1 VGRRGDERDADP
13 FGESGINPMTGSEE
27 NFERDLLG
35 AQTAGEGEAGSP
47 GSGGASPYLRQR
59 VSPSLFDLNKL
70 AENGLRRGYT
80 TGTCATAAVKAAL
93 LKLVCHETP
102 PEVRVTLPDSLQYL
116 AVPIDRISEEAN
128 GEVRADVIKDGGD
141 DPDQTHRARIFARV
155 RRNSNGQIVFQRGEG
170 VGVVTQ
176 PGLQL
181 RVGEPA
187 INPVPRKM
195 MTCAVHEVLGEGDG
209 PIDLGFDLQIG
220 CESGEEIAKRTFNPR
235 LGIEGGISI
244 LGTTG
249 VVEPKSTAA
258 FAASIEVYVRV
269 ALGDH
274 PGEIVVAPGNLGQRF
289 ARSFLHLSLKRVVQ
303 TANFIGV
310 ALRCVERTLEENGHR
325 LPRLWVVGHPG
336 KLAKI
341 LDGVDDTHSAQ
352 SRSAVDAVC
361 RLADRYG
368 IPSELLKLM
377 AQSRTV
383 EGQIEL
389 LRAQPFSAEFWSL
402 VEKRIA
408 AQIAAQ
414 LKRVDLVSVRL
425 FQMDGQPLGGKETLV
440 VDTEAPAR
448 EPPESGKASHRGH
461 GGA

>member
-1 VGRRGDERDADP
+1 LGSGGGERNADP
-13 FGESGINPMTGSEE
+13 VDESGINPMTGSEANPE
-27 NFERDLLG
+27 
-35 AQTAGEGEAGSP
+35 QEA
-47 GSGGASPYLRQR
+47 LF
-59 VSPSLFDLNKL
+59 LFDLQRL

-93 LKLVCHETP
+93 LKLVCRETP
-102 PEVRVTLPDSLQYL
+102 REVHVTLPDSLQYL

-155 RRNSNGQIVFQRGEG
+155 RRNGKGQIVFQRDEG
-170 VGVVTQ
+170 VGIVTQ

-195 MTCAVHEVLGEGDG
+195 MTWAVHEVLGEGDG
-209 PIDLGFDLQIG
+209 TIDLGFDLQIG

-249 VVEPKSTAA
+249 IVEPKSTAA
-258 FAASIEVYVRV
+258 FEASIEVYVRV
-269 ALGDH
+269 ALGDR
-274 PGEIVVAPGNLGQRF
+274 PSEIVVAPGNLGQRF
-289 ARSFLHLSLKRVVQ
+289 ARGFLQLPLKRVVQ
-303 TANFIGV
+303 TANFMGV
-310 ALRCVERTLEENGHR
+310 ALRCVDRTLEENGHR
-325 LPRLWVVGHPG
+325 LPKLWVVGHPG

-341 LDGVDDTHSAQ
+341 LDDVYDTHSAQ
-352 SRSAVDAVC
+352 SRSAVGAVC
-361 RLADRYG
+361 RIANHFGICGALAK
-368 IPSELLKLM
+368 SM

-389 LRAQPFSAEFWSL
+389 LRTQAFSAEFWSL
-402 VEKRIA
+402 VEKSIA
-408 AQIAAQ
+408 AQISSL
-414 LKRVDLVSVRL
+414 LKRVDVVSVRL
-425 FQMDGQPLGGKETLV
+425 FQMDGQPLGGKE
-440 VDTEAPAR
+440 
-448 EPPESGKASHRGH
+448 
-461 GGA
+461 

>member
-1 VGRRGDERDADP
+1 LGSRGGERDVDS
-13 FGESGINPMTGSEE
+13 FGESGISTMTGSDA
-27 NFERDLLG
+27 NS
-35 AQTAGEGEAGSP
+35 QQEAP
-47 GSGGASPYLRQR
+47 F
-59 VSPSLFDLNKL
+59 LFDLKEL

-116 AVPIDRISEEAN
+116 AVRIDRISEEAN
-128 GEVRADVIKDGGD
+128 GEVRADVLKDGGD
-141 DPDQTHRARIFARV
+141 DPDQTHRARIFATV
-155 RRNSNGQIVFQRGEG
+155 RRNGKGQIVFQRGEG
-170 VGVVTQ
+170 VGIVTQ

-209 PIDLGFDLQIG
+209 TIDLGFDLQIG

-249 VVEPKSTAA
+249 IVEPKSTAA
-258 FAASIEVYVRV
+258 FEASVEVYVRV

-274 PGEIVVAPGNLGQRF
+274 PSEIVVAPGNLGQRF
-289 ARSFLHLSLKRVVQ
+289 ARSFLRIPIKRVIQ
-303 TANFIGV
+303 TANFMGV
-310 ALRCVERTLEENGHR
+310 ALRCVDRTSEENGHR

-341 LDGVDDTHSAQ
+341 LDDVYDTHSAQ

-361 RLADRYG
+361 RIAHQFG
-368 IPSELLKLM
+368 IPGGLLKIM
-377 AQSRTV
+377 TESRTV

-389 LRAQPFSAEFWSL
+389 LRAQAFSAEFWSL
-402 VEKRIA
+402 VEKSIA
-408 AQIAAQ
+408 ARIYSL
-414 LKRVDLVSVRL
+414 LKRVDVVSVRL
-425 FQMDGQPLGGKETLV
+425 FQMDGQPLGGE
-440 VDTEAPAR
+440 E
-448 EPPESGKASHRGH
+448 
-461 GGA
+461 